1 VLFHWLKGLK
11 NSIKPNIDLIKYEIK
26 KSQKMY
32 KFTQKIKLSRLDS
45 LQTPSMTD
53 FSQADQD
60 LSEMHLN
67 YQPSFM
73 MSIDGRKQS
82 QMSDQM
88 QDLQFF

>member
-1 VLFHWLKGLK
+1 
-11 NSIKPNIDLIKYEIK
+11 
-26 KSQKMY
+26 MY

-82 QMSDQM
+82 QMSDQL

>member
-1 VLFHWLKGLK
+1 
-11 NSIKPNIDLIKYEIK
+11 
-26 KSQKMY
+26 MY

-82 QMSDQM
+82 
-88 QDLQFF
+88 